1 MYKFKQIIMV
11 GLISLISF
19 NAQAFPTISG
29 AINMGGGASLLD
41 GKGNVTNDPSS
52 AATVDFISERFRV
65 VAADGA
71 FAGLSG
77 SLGGIQDLLFD
88 PFVAPV
94 ANFWNVGG
102 FSYTLNNVTR
112 GFTNDPTSFLVLNG
126 TGIISAAGF
135 EDTEASW
142 NFASSTTGNGAFS
155 WSAVST
161 ATSVDVPE
169 PGVLVLLS
177 VGLIGFA
184 LRKKFKKY

>member
-29 AINMGGGASLLD
+29 TLDMGGGAFLLD
-41 GKGNVTNDPSS
+41 SSGTETNDPSS
-52 AATVDFISERFRV
+52 ATAVDFSSDRFRV
-65 VAADGA
+65 LAADGD

-77 SLGGIQDLLFD
+77 NIGGIQDLLFN
-88 PFVAPV
+88 PFIAPV

-112 GFTNDPTSFLVLNG
+112 GFTNDPASFLVLNG

-135 EDTEASW
+135 EDTAASW

-155 WSAVST
+155 WSAVS
-161 ATSVDVPE
+161 ATNVPE
-169 PGVLVLLS
+169 PSVLVLLS
-177 VGLIGFA
+177 VGLIGFG